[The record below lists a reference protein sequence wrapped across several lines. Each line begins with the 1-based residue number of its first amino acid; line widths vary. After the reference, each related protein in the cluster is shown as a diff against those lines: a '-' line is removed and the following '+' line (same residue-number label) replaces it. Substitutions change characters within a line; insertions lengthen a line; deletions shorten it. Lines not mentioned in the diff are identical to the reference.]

1 MRGSEANGE
10 YAFQVRLLEFDQSLF
25 CSPLDR
31 QMSFLFRRAKRHLF
45 MSRFVSRG
53 YVSPSLVQR
62 DVKFRV
68 AFLLGC
74 SPHSLC
80 RQGDFQ

>member
-1 MRGSEANGE
+1 MGGSEANGE
-10 YAFQVRLLEFDQSLF
+10 YAFQVRLLERDQSLF

-31 QMSFLFRRAKRHLF
+31 QMRFVFRRAKRHLF

-53 YVSPSLVQR
+53 CVSPSLVQR

-80 RQGDFQ
+80 RQGDL